1 MGVVRVLTN
10 TCNYVS
16 KWLMSSK
23 KLLCT
28 KIYIGSKI
36 KNSIESLIAK
46 NYQDIKIMYNMRV
59 SNAMRVPSSTAS
71 VSELY
76 ILSPLRMQGVRGK
89 FVPVWERCLS
99 SIIKLKP
106 PNVCEAGIKRLAF
119 INVSLYHIFSFSS
132 LRASY

>member
-1 MGVVRVLTN
+1 MGVVRVLRN

-28 KIYIGSKI
+28 KIYISSKI

-46 NYQDIKIMYNMRV
+46 NHQDIKIMNNMSL

-71 VSELY
+71 VSELC
-76 ILSPLRMQGVRGK
+76 ILSPLRMRGVRGK

-99 SIIKLKP
+99 KHPKLKP
-106 PNVCEAGIKRLAF
+106 PNVCEAGIKLLAF
-119 INVSLYHIFSFSS
+119 INVSLYHIFSFGS
-132 LRASY
+132 LRASH